1 MNRAH
6 RQALSLIALVIAG
19 ASSLATTQGPPTVFY
34 ETKDRL
40 SFSGDQRTEVRHV
53 RVVVAAGKGKAHVTA
68 DVPVEVGGVDGK
80 RPVTLTVVRDSD
92 GTSVVLDDFGP
103 GYQAGTVSSLAGD
116 FTAIESCPSGQ
127 TCSESFT
134 FTFERIAEDTR
145 PDLAFDWSVRATA
158 EWPGSPPPGS
168 PPPGASLDV
177 TIAP

>member
-19 ASSLATTQGPPTVFY
+19 ASSIATTQGAPAALFDEP
-34 ETKDRL
+34 KDRL
-40 SFSGDQRTEVRHV
+40 SFSLDQRTEVRHV

-68 DVPVEVGGVDGK
+68 DVPIEVGGVDGK

-92 GTSVVLDDFGP
+92 GASVNDDIGA
-103 GYQAGTVSSLAGD
+103 GSQAGTIANLAGA
-116 FTAIESCPSGQ
+116 FTAIDSCPSGQ

-134 FTFERIAEDTR
+134 FTFVRIAEDTR

-158 EWPGSPPPGS
+158 EWSGSS